1 MPVRHDF
8 ECPKGH
14 ITEQTVDVN
23 AAGWQKQP
31 CGVCSRAAE
40 RVFLSSRSRSFLDAK
55 VVVYR
60 DAGGHTI
67 YPGSANEKMPDRYA
81 KLGYERVEM
90 DFHAARRFQNAMN
103 KEERLKMSHYLETLQ
118 RTHEEEHAQDR
129 SDLRQAMR
137 NMSPMGREFAQYVM
151 DIQNSRDAR
160 RYISSDP
167 GFHNEAL
174 EG

>member
-1 MPVRHDF
+1 VAIRHDF
-8 ECPKGH
+8 ECPLGH
-14 ITEQTVDVN
+14 ITEHTVDTNVADWKN
-23 AAGWQKQP
+23 QP
-31 CGVCSRAAE
+31 CGICPENASL
-40 RVFLSSRSRSFLDAK
+40 VFLSSRSRSFLDSK

-67 YPGSANEKMPDRYA
+67 YPGSADEKMPDRYS

-90 DFHAARRFQNAMN
+90 DFHTARRFQSSMN
-103 KEERLKMSHYLETLQ
+103 REEQLKMSHYLETLQ

-129 SDLRQAMR
+129 SDLRQAMQ

-151 DIQNSRDAR
+151 DIQNSRDAK